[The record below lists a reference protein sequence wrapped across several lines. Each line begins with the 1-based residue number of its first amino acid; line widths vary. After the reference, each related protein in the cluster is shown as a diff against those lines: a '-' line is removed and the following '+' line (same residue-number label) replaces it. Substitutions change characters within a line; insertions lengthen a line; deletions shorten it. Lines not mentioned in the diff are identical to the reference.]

1 MQTGYVIRRRI
12 TIAFIICAVMCV
24 LVLGRLVYVQLI
36 WGESLSA
43 KALDQWTRDLPL
55 TAQRGDILDTQ
66 GKIIAT
72 SETVY
77 DVYVR
82 PKSVEEPE
90 EVARVLSDVLQLS
103 YDDVYKKAT
112 EKNVSDVTVMRNTD
126 TGKASELRGYS
137 LKGVYLAAS
146 TQRLY
151 VYGELLSQ
159 VLGYVSSDKKG
170 QAGIESYFDKYLAGT
185 DGAILTPSDIVG
197 KELEGESVIYLPSQ
211 KGLNVQLTIDLDI
224 QMAAESILDIAY
236 KAHSPKKASMLVID
250 VTNGEILAMATKPG
264 VDLNNLPRDDIELLL
279 ENTRAVLLTDVY
291 EPGSTF
297 KILTAAANLEE
308 YKNGNPKAV
317 SENYIFPNNSAI
329 RVVDSGKAIKC
340 WTTHAN
346 GKHNNQ
352 DLCTALKNSCNP
364 IFTDIAISLGTETMY
379 KYIKAF
385 GYGSYT
391 GIDFAGEQAGL
402 LINQKNV
409 TAGDLARIGFG
420 QSITVTALQL
430 AYATAA
436 AVNGGYLYEPR
447 LVKSILDDQGNTA
460 VTFASEV
467 RSRPIREDTSKKIAA
482 MLERVVTEGS
492 GKQAYIEGYHVGGK
506 TGTAQKFENGKL
518 AVGKNVSS
526 FVGFFPATSPKY
538 LALVVVDE
546 PQGMSYGSMVA
557 APYAKLIFERII
569 ALKDFTV

>member
-1 MQTGYVIRRRI
+1 
-12 TIAFIICAVMCV
+12 
-24 LVLGRLVYVQLI
+24 
-36 WGESLSA
+36 
-43 KALDQWTRDLPL
+43 
-55 TAQRGDILDTQ
+55 
-66 GKIIAT
+66 
-72 SETVY
+72 
-77 DVYVR
+77 
-82 PKSVEEPE
+82 
-90 EVARVLSDVLQLS
+90 
-103 YDDVYKKAT
+103 
-112 EKNVSDVTVMRNTD
+112 MRNTV

-170 QAGIESYFDKYLAGT
+170 QAGIESYFDKYLVGT

-467 RSRPIREDTSKKIAA
+467 RSRPISEDTSKKIAA

>member
-12 TIAFIICAVMCV
+12 AVAFIICAVMCV

-82 PKSVEEPE
+82 PKSVEDPE

-126 TGKASELRGYS
+126 TGKASEIREYS

-467 RSRPIREDTSKKIAA
+467 RSRPISEDTSKKIAA

>member
-1 MQTGYVIRRRI
+1 M
-12 TIAFIICAVMCV
+12 
-24 LVLGRLVYVQLI
+24 
-36 WGESLSA
+36 
-43 KALDQWTRDLPL
+43 
-55 TAQRGDILDTQ
+55 
-66 GKIIAT
+66 
-72 SETVY
+72 
-77 DVYVR
+77 
-82 PKSVEEPE
+82 
-90 EVARVLSDVLQLS
+90 
-103 YDDVYKKAT
+103 
-112 EKNVSDVTVMRNTD
+112 
-126 TGKASELRGYS
+126 
-137 LKGVYLAAS
+137 
-146 TQRLY
+146 
-151 VYGELLSQ
+151 
-159 VLGYVSSDKKG
+159 
-170 QAGIESYFDKYLAGT
+170 
-185 DGAILTPSDIVG
+185 
-197 KELEGESVIYLPSQ
+197 IYLPSP
-211 KGLNVQLTIDLDI
+211 KGLNVQLTIELGI

-279 ENTRAVLLTDVY
+279 ENTRAVLITDVY

-409 TAGDLARIGFG
+409 TAGG
-420 QSITVTALQL
+420 
-430 AYATAA
+430 
-436 AVNGGYLYEPR
+436 
-447 LVKSILDDQGNTA
+447 
-460 VTFASEV
+460 
-467 RSRPIREDTSKKIAA
+467 
-482 MLERVVTEGS
+482 
-492 GKQAYIEGYHVGGK
+492 
-506 TGTAQKFENGKL
+506 
-518 AVGKNVSS
+518 
-526 FVGFFPATSPKY
+526 
-538 LALVVVDE
+538 
-546 PQGMSYGSMVA
+546 
-557 APYAKLIFERII
+557 
-569 ALKDFTV
+569 